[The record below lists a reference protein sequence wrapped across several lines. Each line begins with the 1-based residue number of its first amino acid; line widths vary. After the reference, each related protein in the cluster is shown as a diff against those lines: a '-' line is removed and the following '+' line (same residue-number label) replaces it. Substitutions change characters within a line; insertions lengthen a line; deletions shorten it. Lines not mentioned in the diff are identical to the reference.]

1 MPKKSYVIPYT
12 FIRRTRLFGMVEY
25 FNNYYILEIFLF
37 VHWQTQSSSAADEM
51 ARFEPLSAVLEI
63 HSKSGSSQGVWQ
75 HHQHYS
81 YALHHRHR
89 EYTLEAKT

>member
-1 MPKKSYVIPYT
+1 M
-12 FIRRTRLFGMVEY
+12 FIGRHSRRQQMKWPDSSL
-25 FNNYYILEIFLF
+25 
-37 VHWQTQSSSAADEM
+37 TQ
-51 ARFEPLSAVLEI
+51 RFWKI